1 MFLQCFDIL
10 YIARYHKF
18 MEIKPGGDPEQQPRA
33 GNKPSRFGRHPKAGY
48 HVQASVWIEKDGQ
61 LYLGGGRVMLLERID
76 KLGSIAAAAR
86 SMNLTYSNAWHWID
100 SMNSLAPHPLVESTT
115 GGSGGG
121 HAGLTKEGH
130 KAIARFHELRSNLEG
145 LVDNHSVSFQTPI

>member
-1 MFLQCFDIL
+1 MFLQCIDIL

-18 MEIKPGGDPEQQPRA
+18 METKPGGDPEQQPRA

-100 SMNSLAPHPLVESTT
+100 SMNSLAPAPLVERET
-115 GGSGGG
+115 GGAGGG
-121 HAGLTKEGH
+121 HAKLTEAGRF
-130 KAIARFHELRSNLEG
+130 AVGRFHELRLKLEPI
-145 LVDNHSVSFQTPI
+145 FQSETPIDIDL